1 MKRSFFTAFAVALI
15 FGFISCGSV
24 KPTAEQQQQ
33 QQKLLREKIQS
44 QHYRFIATFVVPR
57 GNFQPRYLTSEYDLK
72 ISKDT
77 VEAFLPYFGVAYE
90 APADLTG
97 GGIKFL
103 SRKFE
108 YSINPG
114 KKAGNL
120 IVNIRTLDQLNE
132 VILRLN
138 IWENGNADLDVMD
151 TSRQSISFRGKVE

>member
-1 MKRSFFTAFAVALI
+1 MKKIVFVLLALTLF
-15 FGFISCGSV
+15 FGFISCSTT
-24 KPTAEQQQQ
+24 KQTAEQQQ

-138 IWENGNADLDVMD
+138 IWDNGNADLDVIE

>member
-1 MKRSFFTAFAVALI
+1 MKKSIFILFTVTLVI
-15 FGFISCGSV
+15 GFISCGSTRQ
-24 KPTAEQQQQ
+24 TAEEQQQQ
-33 QQKLLREKIQS
+33 KILREKIQS
-44 QHYRFIATFVVPR
+44 QNYRFIDSFVVPR
-57 GNFQPRYLTSEYDLK
+57 GNFQPRYLTSTYDLK

-103 SRKFE
+103 SKDFDYR
-108 YSINPG
+108 INPG
-114 KKAGNL
+114 KKAGNW
-120 IVNIRTLDQLNE
+120 IVNIRIRDQRNE
-132 VILRLN
+132 ILLLLN

>member
-24 KPTAEQQQQ
+24 KPTAEQQQ

-77 VEAFLPYFGVAYE
+77 VEAFLPYFGVTNE

-103 SRKFE
+103 SKDFDYR
-108 YSINPG
+108 INPG
-114 KKAGNL
+114 KKAGNW
-120 IVNIRTLDQLNE
+120 IVNIRIRDQRNE
-132 VILRLN
+132 ILLLLN

>member
-33 QQKLLREKIQS
+33 QKLLREKIQS

-57 GNFQPRYLTSEYDLK
+57 GTFQPRYLTSEYDLK

-103 SRKFE
+103 SKDFDYR
-108 YSINPG
+108 INPG
-114 KKAGNL
+114 KKAGNW
-120 IVNIRTLDQLNE
+120 IVNIRIRDQRNEIMLLLNM
-132 VILRLN
+132 
-138 IWENGNADLDVMD
+138 WDNGNADLDVMD

>member
-1 MKRSFFTAFAVALI
+1 MKRSFFTAFAAAII
-15 FGFISCGSV
+15 FGFISCGGV

-33 QQKLLREKIQS
+33 QKILREKIQS

>member
-1 MKRSFFTAFAVALI
+1 MKRSFFTAFAAAII
-15 FGFISCGSV
+15 FGFISCGGV

-33 QQKLLREKIQS
+33 QKILREKIQS

-103 SRKFE
+103 SNDFDYR
-108 YSINPG
+108 INPG
-114 KKAGNL
+114 KKAGNW
-120 IVNIRTLDQLNE
+120 IVNIRIRDQRNE
-132 VILRLN
+132 ILLFLN

>member
-24 KPTAEQQQQ
+24 KPTAEQQQ

-77 VEAFLPYFGVAYE
+77 VEAYLPYFGVAYQ
-90 APADLTG
+90 APTDLMG

-103 SRKFE
+103 SRKFD
-108 YSINPG
+108 YSIKPG
-114 KKAGNL
+114 KKEGNW
-120 IVNIRTLDQLNE
+120 IVNIRTRDQLNE

-138 IWENGNADLDVMD
+138 IWENGNADLDVIE

>member
-1 MKRSFFTAFAVALI
+1 MEV
-15 FGFISCGSV
+15 
-24 KPTAEQQQQ
+24 
-33 QQKLLREKIQS
+33 
-44 QHYRFIATFVVPR
+44 Y
-57 GNFQPRYLTSEYDLK
+57 
-72 ISKDT
+72 
-77 VEAFLPYFGVAYE
+77 LPYFGVAYQ
-90 APADLTG
+90 APTDLMG

-103 SRKFE
+103 SRKFD
-108 YSINPG
+108 YSIKPG

>member
-33 QQKLLREKIQS
+33 QKHLREKIQS

-120 IVNIRTLDQLNE
+120 IVNIRILDQLNE

>member
-24 KPTAEQQQQ
+24 KPTAEQQQ

-57 GNFQPRYLTSEYDLK
+57 GNFQPRYLTYEYDLK

-103 SRKFE
+103 SKDFDYR
-108 YSINPG
+108 INPG
-114 KKAGNL
+114 KKAGNW
-120 IVNIRTLDQLNE
+120 IVNIRIRDQRNEILLLLNM
-132 VILRLN
+132 
-138 IWENGNADLDVMD
+138 WENGNADLDVMD